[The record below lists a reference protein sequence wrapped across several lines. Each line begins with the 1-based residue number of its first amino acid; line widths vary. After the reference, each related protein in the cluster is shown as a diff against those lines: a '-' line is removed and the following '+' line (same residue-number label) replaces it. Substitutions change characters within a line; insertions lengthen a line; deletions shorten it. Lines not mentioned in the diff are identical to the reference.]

1 MPPFAG
7 SIPAAPAISLFTP
20 LHTVA
25 IFVNGCNNRHPALA
39 LEVNSLYL
47 TPRGTPIRKMVP
59 LGRVKH
65 MRVVIAD
72 DEADVVAFL
81 KSIVE
86 ELGHIAVSYADGNI
100 LAQALM
106 RETFDLVILDW
117 NIPGKDGIALLK
129 WMQTALPDHP
139 PVIMMTNRSAKKD
152 ISDALNAGADDYITK
167 PEDRSV
173 VAARINAMLRRNAG
187 AGAFDAE
194 AVYGKYHLNRLDQS
208 VTVNAQTVTMT
219 AKEFELADLFFRN
232 ADRTL
237 SRNYIMET
245 IWRTNAVLATRTL
258 DMHIS
263 RVRAKLDLQPENG
276 FRIFTVFGYGYRLE
290 TITSN

>member
-1 MPPFAG
+1 
-7 SIPAAPAISLFTP
+7 
-20 LHTVA
+20 
-25 IFVNGCNNRHPALA
+25 
-39 LEVNSLYL
+39 
-47 TPRGTPIRKMVP
+47 
-59 LGRVKH
+59 

-72 DEADVVAFL
+72 DEADVVSFL

-86 ELGHIAVSYADGNI
+86 GLGHVAVSFSDGNA
-100 LAQALM
+100 LSQALV
-106 RETFDLVILDW
+106 RETFDLLILDW
-117 NIPGKDGIALLK
+117 NIPGKDGLATLQ
-129 WMQTALPDHP
+129 WMKDSLTERP

-187 AGAFDAE
+187 AGAFDAK
-194 AVYGKYHLNRLDQS
+194 ATYGKYILDRMEQS
-208 VTVNAQTVTMT
+208 VEFNGKSISLT

-245 IWRTNAVLATRTL
+245 IWRTTAALATRTL

-263 RVRAKLDLQPENG
+263 RVRSKLDLQPENG

-290 TITSN
+290 TISKAI

>member
-1 MPPFAG
+1 
-7 SIPAAPAISLFTP
+7 
-20 LHTVA
+20 
-25 IFVNGCNNRHPALA
+25 
-39 LEVNSLYL
+39 
-47 TPRGTPIRKMVP
+47 
-59 LGRVKH
+59 

-72 DEADVVAFL
+72 DETDVINFL

-86 ELGHIAVSYADGNI
+86 EQGHVAVSYSDGN
-100 LAQALM
+100 LLSQALV
-106 RETFDLVILDW
+106 RETFDLLILDW
-117 NIPGKDGIALLK
+117 NIPGKDGLATLQ
-129 WMQTALPDHP
+129 WMKTAMTERP

-173 VAARINAMLRRNAG
+173 VAARINAMLRRSAG
-187 AGAFDAE
+187 SGAFDAE
-194 AVYGKYHLNRLDQS
+194 ATYGKYHLNRID
-208 VTVNAQTVTMT
+208 QTVTINNKSVALT

-245 IWRTNAVLATRTL
+245 IWRTTAALATRTL

-263 RVRAKLDLQPENG
+263 RVRSKLDLQPENG

-290 TITSN
+290 TIAKGQ

>member
-1 MPPFAG
+1 
-7 SIPAAPAISLFTP
+7 
-20 LHTVA
+20 
-25 IFVNGCNNRHPALA
+25 
-39 LEVNSLYL
+39 
-47 TPRGTPIRKMVP
+47 
-59 LGRVKH
+59 

-72 DEADVVAFL
+72 DEADVINFL
-81 KSIVE
+81 KSIIE
-86 ELGHIAVSYADGNI
+86 EQGHSVVSFTDGSM
-100 LAQALM
+100 LSQALV
-106 RETFDLVILDW
+106 RETYDLVILDW
-117 NIPGKDGIALLK
+117 NIPGKDGLAILQ
-129 WMQTALPDHP
+129 WMKGALPERP

-187 AGAFDAE
+187 SGAFDA
-194 AVYGKYHLNRLDQS
+194 AATYGKYHLNRID
-208 VTVNAQTVTMT
+208 QTVIINGKAITLT

-245 IWRTNAVLATRTL
+245 IWRTTAALATRTL

-290 TITSN
+290 TIAKGD

>member
-1 MPPFAG
+1 
-7 SIPAAPAISLFTP
+7 
-20 LHTVA
+20 
-25 IFVNGCNNRHPALA
+25 
-39 LEVNSLYL
+39 
-47 TPRGTPIRKMVP
+47 
-59 LGRVKH
+59 

-72 DEADVVAFL
+72 DEPDVIAFL
-81 KSIVE
+81 KSILE
-86 ELGHIAVSYADGNI
+86 EMGHVVVSFNDGN
-100 LAQALM
+100 LLSQAM
-106 RETFDLVILDW
+106 VRETFDLLILDW
-117 NIPGKDGIALLK
+117 NIPGKDGLATLE
-129 WMQTALPDHP
+129 WMQSTMSNRP

-187 AGAFDAE
+187 TGAFDTKAT
-194 AVYGKYHLNRLDQS
+194 YGKYMLDRLE
-208 VTVNAQTVTMT
+208 QTVEIDNKTIALT

-237 SRNYIMET
+237 SRNYIMES
-245 IWRTNAVLATRTL
+245 IWRTTAALATRTL

-263 RVRAKLDLQPENG
+263 RVRAKLELQPENG

-290 TITSN
+290 SISQT

>member
-1 MPPFAG
+1 
-7 SIPAAPAISLFTP
+7 
-20 LHTVA
+20 
-25 IFVNGCNNRHPALA
+25 
-39 LEVNSLYL
+39 
-47 TPRGTPIRKMVP
+47 
-59 LGRVKH
+59 

-81 KSIVE
+81 KTVVE
-86 ELGHIAVSYADGNI
+86 ELGHVAVSYSDGNM
-100 LAQALM
+100 LAQALV
-106 RETFDLVILDW
+106 RETFDLLILDW
-117 NIPGKDGIALLK
+117 NIPGKDGIATLQ
-129 WMQTALPDHP
+129 WMQSSLPERP
-139 PVIMMTNRSAKKD
+139 PVIMMTNRSAKRD

-167 PEDRSV
+167 PEDRAV

-187 AGAFDAE
+187 SGAFDAT
-194 AVYGKYHLNRLDQS
+194 AVYGKYHLDRIE
-208 VTVNAQTVTMT
+208 QTASINGKTITMT
-219 AKEFELADLFFRN
+219 SKEFELADLFFRN

-245 IWRTNAVLATRTL
+245 IWRTTAALATRTL

-290 TITSN
+290 TIAATK

>member
-1 MPPFAG
+1 
-7 SIPAAPAISLFTP
+7 
-20 LHTVA
+20 
-25 IFVNGCNNRHPALA
+25 
-39 LEVNSLYL
+39 
-47 TPRGTPIRKMVP
+47 
-59 LGRVKH
+59 

-72 DEADVVAFL
+72 DEPDVIVFL

-86 ELGHIAVSYADGNI
+86 ELGHVVVSFNDGNM
-100 LAQALM
+100 LSQAM
-106 RETFDLVILDW
+106 VRETFDLLILDW
-117 NIPGKDGIALLK
+117 NIPGKDGLATLQ
-129 WMQTALPDHP
+129 WMQSTMSERP

-187 AGAFDAE
+187 TGAFDTKAT
-194 AVYGKYHLNRLDQS
+194 YGKYMLDRLE
-208 VTVNAQTVTMT
+208 QTVEIDNKTIALT

-237 SRNYIMET
+237 SRNYIMES
-245 IWRTNAVLATRTL
+245 IWRTTAALATRTL

-263 RVRAKLDLQPENG
+263 RVRAKLELQPENG

-290 TITSN
+290 SISQT

>member
-1 MPPFAG
+1 
-7 SIPAAPAISLFTP
+7 
-20 LHTVA
+20 
-25 IFVNGCNNRHPALA
+25 
-39 LEVNSLYL
+39 
-47 TPRGTPIRKMVP
+47 
-59 LGRVKH
+59 

-72 DEADVVAFL
+72 DETEVVAFL

-86 ELGHIAVSYADGNI
+86 EMGHVALGITDGNI
-100 LAQALM
+100 LAQALV

-117 NIPGKDGIALLK
+117 NIPGKDGMETLK
-129 WMQTALPDHP
+129 WMQGSLPEKP

-167 PEDRSV
+167 PEDRAV

-187 AGAFDAE
+187 SGAFDTE
-194 AVYGKYHLNRLDQS
+194 ATYGRYHLNRIE
-208 VTVNAQTVTMT
+208 QTVLVNGKTVAMT

-245 IWRTNAVLATRTL
+245 IWRTTAALATRTL

-263 RVRAKLDLQPENG
+263 RVRGKLSLQPENG

-290 TITSN
+290 TIAKVGD